1 MKKKLTAIF
10 AGVIM
15 LATLVACNKEE
26 SGDITTMNMN
36 KYMKLGEY
44 KGLTVDYIPDEVT
57 DDSVEEEIKS
67 ILIANSEKIGVKE
80 GKVKNGD
87 LVNVDYVG
95 YKDGVA
101 FDGGTAKSQNI
112 RVGAGNY
119 IPGFEEAMVGMTPG
133 ETVEA
138 EMTFPEEYHSSEL
151 AGQDVVFAITCN
163 FIYPEITDEVVVAME
178 SDKYGT
184 KDEFYTYVEEKVRSD
199 AEENNSSN
207 ITALAFEKILENS
220 EFKEVPESIKKMQKE
235 DLEKKYK
242 VAIDAGAGDLETV
255 VQYIYGCSADELIDV
270 YAKQRMAIQAIA
282 KAEGIE
288 VTDAEIDERLSE
300 LAEEFGT
307 DPQGYLDANEI
318 TREKFKE
325 LIISEKVQQFVYENT
340 KTASAVT
347 DGE

>member
-1 MKKKLTAIF
+1 
-10 AGVIM
+10 
-15 LATLVACNKEE
+15 
-26 SGDITTMNMN
+26 
-36 KYMKLGEY
+36 
-44 KGLTVDYIPDEVT
+44 
-57 DDSVEEEIKS
+57 
-67 ILIANSEKIGVKE
+67 
-80 GKVKNGD
+80 
-87 LVNVDYVG
+87 
-95 YKDGVA
+95 
-101 FDGGTAKSQNI
+101 
-112 RVGAGNY
+112 
-119 IPGFEEAMVGMTPG
+119 
-133 ETVEA
+133 
-138 EMTFPEEYHSSEL
+138 
-151 AGQDVVFAITCN
+151 
-163 FIYPEITDEVVVAME
+163 
-178 SDKYGT
+178 
-184 KDEFYTYVEEKVRSD
+184 
-199 AEENNSSN
+199 
-207 ITALAFEKILENS
+207 ENS

-235 DLEKKYK
+235 DLEKRYK

-325 LIISEKVQQFVYENT
+325 LMISEKVQQFVYENT